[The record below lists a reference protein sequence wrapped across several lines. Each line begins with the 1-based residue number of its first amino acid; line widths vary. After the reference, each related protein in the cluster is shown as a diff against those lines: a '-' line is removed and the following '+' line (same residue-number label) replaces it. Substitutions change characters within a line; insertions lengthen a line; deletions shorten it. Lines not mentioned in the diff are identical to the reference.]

1 TPFLTLLWVM
11 IVKLFMAGDMY
22 RNNVSPGVYPKWSK
36 MHLRVWC
43 IGRMEHMVLA
53 SLRAMYRSGPIMAF
67 VLRHLG
73 ASAGK
78 NLQCAYDAALSGP
91 LDLISIGD
99 DVAIQTGAYVQVA
112 RWSGQHLHVG
122 PVRLESGCK
131 IGMRAAIAN
140 NVTVG
145 RGTWITPFTPI
156 LASVGSQEM
165 WEGAPAR
172 LSGRCTELRRTAR
185 YCQYASPIWLLEA
198 LNIAMQIFISFW
210 LIVLPPVAI
219 LCFASGLIPAADAEL
234 SGDYFRVTP
243 LWEIVW
249 HVSLYA
255 FITTGLTLAVTALL
269 ECLFIRCTAAS
280 PGLYPS

>member
-131 IGMRAAIAN
+131 IEMRAAIAN

-172 LSGRCTELRRTAR
+172 LCSGCTELKRTAD
-185 YCQYASPIWLLEA
+185 CCHYAAPVWLLET
-198 LNIAMQIFISFW
+198 LNIAMQTVMSFF
-210 LIVLPPVAI
+210 LFVLPTAVIAW
-219 LCFASGLIPAADAEL
+219 FVSELIPPAE
-234 SGDYFRVTP
+234 GEFAEEYFRVAS
-243 LWEIVW
+243 LGVIVW
-249 HVSLYA
+249 QITLFA
-255 FITTGLTLAVTALL
+255 FITTGLIAIVTSVLV
-269 ECLFIRCTAAS
+269 CL
-280 PGLYPS
+280 